1 MSDASGQ
8 GGVKAAFDGRLGH
21 FHLKVS
27 LHIPPKGITALVGPS
42 GAGKTSLLRAIA
54 GLTRLPGQVVMD
66 GEVWQEGQRFVP
78 VHQRA
83 LGMVFQESSL
93 LSHLS
98 VKDNL
103 LFGYRRSS
111 GPKPM
116 GLDEVVPLLGLEPLI
131 GRSSENLS
139 GGERQRV
146 ALGRA
151 LLSQPR
157 LLLMDEPLSSLDA
170 QSRAEILP
178 FLEALH
184 RTLSIPVLYV
194 SHDAEEVARL
204 ADHVVTLNAGQM
216 VGTLQPATPDP
227 LSRLSP
233 DQIKDLARQALAAGI
248 TPIPSAR

>member
-1 MSDASGQ
+1 MS
-8 GGVKAAFDGRLGH
+8 GVDDRKGIQAEFDGLLGR
-21 FHLKVS
+21 FRLKVS
-27 LHIPPKGITALVGPS
+27 LTIPPKGITALVGPS

-54 GLTRLPGQVVMD
+54 GLTRMPGRVVMD
-66 GEVWQEGQRFVP
+66 GEVWQEGRRFVP

-103 LFGYRRSS
+103 LFGYRRAS
-111 GPKPM
+111 GHKTM
-116 GLDEVVPLLGLEPLI
+116 SLDEVVPLLGLEPLI
-131 GRSSENLS
+131 GRSTDNLS

-204 ADHVVTLNAGQM
+204 ADHVVTLNAGQI

-227 LSRLSP
+227 LSPLSP
-233 DQIKDLARQALAAGI
+233 NQIRDLARQALEAGI
-248 TPIPSAR
+248 KPNPSAR

>member
-1 MSDASGQ
+1 MSGAISQD
-8 GGVKAAFDGRLGH
+8 GVQAEFDGLLGR
-21 FHLKVS
+21 FRLKVS
-27 LHIPPKGITALVGPS
+27 LTIPPKGITALVGPS

-54 GLTRLPGQVVMD
+54 GLARLPGRVVMD
-66 GEVWQEGQRFVP
+66 GEVWQEGRRFVP
-78 VHQRA
+78 VHKRA

-103 LFGYRRSS
+103 LFGYRRCVV
-111 GPKPM
+111 PKTM
-116 GLDEVVPLLGLEPLI
+116 SLDEVLPLLGLEPLI
-131 GRSSENLS
+131 GRSTDNLS

-178 FLEALH
+178 FLETLH

-204 ADHVVTLNAGQM
+204 ADHVVSMNAGQI
-216 VGTLQPATPDP
+216 VGAIEPATPDP
-227 LSRLSP
+227 LSPLSP
-233 DQIKDLARQALAAGI
+233 AQIKDLARQALAAGI
-248 TPIPSAR
+248 EPNRSAR

>member
-1 MSDASGQ
+1 MSGAKSQ
-8 GGVKAAFDGRLGH
+8 GGVQAEFDGLLGR
-21 FHLKVS
+21 FRLKVS
-27 LHIPPKGITALVGPS
+27 LHIPSKGITALVGPS

-54 GLTRLPGQVVMD
+54 GLTRLPGKVVMD
-66 GEVWQEGQRFVP
+66 GEVWQEGRRFVP

-103 LFGYRRSS
+103 MFGFRRALE
-111 GPKPM
+111 PKTM
-116 GLDEVVPLLGLEPLI
+116 SLDEVVPLLGLEPLI
-131 GRSSENLS
+131 GRSTDNLS

-204 ADHVVTLNAGQM
+204 ADHVVSLKAGQII
-216 VGTLQPATPDP
+216 GTIQPAKPDTLSP
-227 LSRLSP
+227 LST
-233 DQIKDLARQALAAGI
+233 DQIKDLARQALEAGI
-248 TPIPSAR
+248 KPNPSVR

>member
-1 MSDASGQ
+1 MSGATNQ
-8 GGVKAAFDGRLGH
+8 GGVQAEFDGLLGR
-21 FHLKVS
+21 FRLKVS
-27 LHIPPKGITALVGPS
+27 LDIPPKGITALVGPS

-54 GLTRLPGQVVMD
+54 GLTRLQGRVVMD
-66 GEVWQEGQRFVP
+66 GKIWQEGRGFVP

-103 LFGYRRSS
+103 LFGYRRALE
-111 GPKPM
+111 PKSM
-116 GLDEVVPLLGLEPLI
+116 SLDEVVPLLGLEPLI
-131 GRSSENLS
+131 GRSTDNLS

-184 RTLSIPVLYV
+184 RALSIPVLYV
-194 SHDAEEVARL
+194 SHDAEEIARL
-204 ADHVVTLNAGQM
+204 ADHVVTLNEGQI
-216 VGTLQPATPDP
+216 VGTIQPARPDP
-227 LSRLSP
+227 LSALSP

-248 TPIPSAR
+248 KPSRS

>member
-1 MSDASGQ
+1 MSGAKSQ
-8 GGVKAAFDGRLGH
+8 GGVQAEFDGLLGR
-21 FHLKVS
+21 FRLKVS

-54 GLTRLPGQVVMD
+54 GLTRLPGKVVMD
-66 GEVWQEGQRFVP
+66 GEVWQEGRRFVP

-103 LFGYRRSS
+103 MFGFRRTLE
-111 GPKPM
+111 PKTM
-116 GLDEVVPLLGLEPLI
+116 SLDEVVPLLGLEPLI
-131 GRSSENLS
+131 GRSTDNLS

-170 QSRAEILP
+170 QSRADILP

-204 ADHVVTLNAGQM
+204 ADHVVSLKAGQII
-216 VGTLQPATPDP
+216 GTIQQAKPDTLSP
-227 LSRLSP
+227 LST
-233 DQIKDLARQALAAGI
+233 DQIKDLARQALEAGI
-248 TPIPSAR
+248 KPNPSVR

>member
-1 MSDASGQ
+1 MNGADSQA
-8 GGVKAAFDGRLGH
+8 GVQAEFDGLLGS
-21 FHLKVS
+21 FRLKVS
-27 LHIPPKGITALVGPS
+27 LTIPPKGITALVGPS

-54 GLTRLPGQVVMD
+54 GLTRLPGRVVMD
-66 GEVWQEGQRFVP
+66 GEVWQEGRHFVP
-78 VHQRA
+78 VHKRA

-103 LFGYRRSS
+103 LFGYRRSMQ
-111 GPKPM
+111 PKTM
-116 GLDEVVPLLGLEPLI
+116 SLDEVVPLLGLEPLI
-131 GRSSENLS
+131 GRDTDNLS

-157 LLLMDEPLSSLDA
+157 LLLMDEPLSSLDT
-170 QSRAEILP
+170 QSRADILP

-194 SHDAEEVARL
+194 SHAAEEVARL
-204 ADHVVTLNAGQM
+204 ADHVVTMNAGQM
-216 VGTLQPATPDP
+216 VGTIQPVTPDP
-227 LSRLSP
+227 LSPLSP
-233 DQIKDLARQALAAGI
+233 AQIKDLARQALEAGI
-248 TPIPSAR
+248 KPNPAAR

>member
-1 MSDASGQ
+1 MI
-8 GGVKAAFDGRLGH
+8 GVGETNGIQAEFDGRLGR
-21 FHLKVS
+21 FQLKVS

-54 GLTRLPGQVVMD
+54 GLTRLPGRVAMD
-66 GEVWQEGQRFVP
+66 GEVWQEGRRFVP

-103 LFGYRRSS
+103 LFGYRRALE
-111 GPKPM
+111 PKSM
-116 GLDEVVPLLGLEPLI
+116 RLDEVVPLLGLEPLI
-131 GRSSENLS
+131 GRSTDNLS

-204 ADHVVTLNAGQM
+204 ADHVVTLNAGQI
-216 VGTLQPATPDP
+216 VGPIQPAIPDL
-227 LSRLSP
+227 LSSLSP

-248 TPIPSAR
+248 KPNPSVR

>member
-1 MSDASGQ
+1 MSGATSQ
-8 GGVKAAFDGRLGH
+8 GGVQAEFDGLLGR
-21 FHLKVS
+21 FRLKVS

-54 GLTRLPGQVVMD
+54 GLTRLPGRVVMD
-66 GEVWQEGQRFVP
+66 GEIWQEGRRFVP

-103 LFGYRRSS
+103 MFGFRRALE
-111 GPKPM
+111 PKTM
-116 GLDEVVPLLGLEPLI
+116 SLDEVVPLLGLEPLI
-131 GRSSENLS
+131 GRSTDNLS

-204 ADHVVTLNAGQM
+204 ADHVVSLNAGQI
-216 VGTLQPATPDP
+216 VGTIQPAKPDTLSP
-227 LSRLSP
+227 LST
-233 DQIKDLARQALAAGI
+233 DQIKDLARQALEAGI
-248 TPIPSAR
+248 KPNPSAR

>member
-1 MSDASGQ
+1 MS
-8 GGVKAAFDGRLGH
+8 GVDDRKGIQAKFDGLLGH
-21 FHLKVS
+21 FRLKVS
-27 LHIPPKGITALVGPS
+27 LTIPPKGITALVGPS

-54 GLTRLPGQVVMD
+54 GLTRVPGRVVMD
-66 GEVWQEGQRFVP
+66 GEVWQEGRRFVP

-103 LFGYRRSS
+103 LFGYHRAS
-111 GPKPM
+111 GPKTM
-116 GLDEVVPLLGLEPLI
+116 SLDEVVPLLGLEPLI
-131 GRSSENLS
+131 GRSTDNLS

-204 ADHVVTLNAGQM
+204 ADHVVTLNAGQI
-216 VGTLQPATPDP
+216 VGTLQPANPDP
-227 LSRLSP
+227 LSRLTP
-233 DQIKDLARQALAAGI
+233 DQIRDLARQALGAGI
-248 TPIPSAR
+248 TPNPSAR

>member
-1 MSDASGQ
+1 MS
-8 GGVKAAFDGRLGH
+8 GVKNKDGVQAEFDGLLGR
-21 FHLKVS
+21 FRLKVS
-27 LHIPPKGITALVGPS
+27 LTIPPKGITALVGPS

-54 GLTRLPGQVVMD
+54 GLTRLPGRVVMD

-83 LGMVFQESSL
+83 LGMVFQDSSL

-98 VKDNL
+98 VQDNL
-103 LFGYRRSS
+103 LFGYRRAS
-111 GPKPM
+111 GPKTM
-116 GLDEVVPLLGLEPLI
+116 ALDEVVPLLGLEPLI
-131 GRSSENLS
+131 GRSTDNLS

-157 LLLMDEPLSSLDA
+157 LLLMDEPLSSLDG

-184 RTLSIPVLYV
+184 RTLSIPVLYI

-204 ADHVVTLNAGQM
+204 ADHVVTLNAGQI

-227 LSRLSP
+227 LSRLTAE
-233 DQIKDLARQALAAGI
+233 QIKDLARQALAAGI
-248 TPIPSAR
+248 TPNPSAR

>member
-1 MSDASGQ
+1 MS
-8 GGVKAAFDGRLGH
+8 GVDDRKGIQAEFDGLLGR
-21 FHLKVS
+21 FRLKVR
-27 LHIPPKGITALVGPS
+27 LTIPPKGITALVGPS

-54 GLTRLPGQVVMD
+54 GLTRLPGRVVMD
-66 GEVWQEGQRFVP
+66 GEIWQEGRRFVP

-98 VKDNL
+98 VRDNL
-103 LFGYRRSS
+103 LFGYRRAS
-111 GPKPM
+111 GPKTM

-131 GRSSENLS
+131 GRSTDNLS

-204 ADHVVTLNAGQM
+204 ADHVVTLKAGQI
-216 VGTLQPATPDP
+216 VGTIQPATPDP
-227 LSRLSP
+227 LSPLSS
-233 DQIKDLARQALAAGI
+233 DQIKDLARQALAAGLR
-248 TPIPSAR
+248 PNPSAR

>member
-1 MSDASGQ
+1 MSGLDS
-8 GGVKAAFDGRLGH
+8 KADIQAEFDGLLGR
-21 FHLKVS
+21 FRLKVS
-27 LHIPPKGITALVGPS
+27 LTVPPKGITALVGPS

-54 GLTRLPGQVVMD
+54 GLTRLPGKVVMD
-66 GEVWQEGQRFVP
+66 GEVWQEGRRFVP

-103 LFGYRRSS
+103 LFGYRRAS
-111 GPKPM
+111 GPKTM
-116 GLDEVVPLLGLEPLI
+116 SVDEVVPLLGLEPLI
-131 GRSSENLS
+131 GRSTDNLS

-178 FLEALH
+178 FLEVLH

-204 ADHVVTLNAGQM
+204 ADHVVTLNAGQI
-216 VGTLQPATPDP
+216 VGTIQPATPDP
-227 LSRLSP
+227 LTPLSP
-233 DQIKDLARQALAAGI
+233 NQIRDLARPALEAGI
-248 TPIPSAR
+248 KPNPSVR